1 MEDLVELLAISHPDE
16 TTNPI
21 KTAKTA
27 RRFTRNLR
35 PSLHIRKTVII
46 PIRTADRERLRRMNM
61 LPSVNQPHRLIPGR
75 SHLSRIKR

>member
-27 RRFTRNLR
+27 RRFTRNFQ
-35 PSLHIRKTVII
+35 PSLHIRKTVMNPVRI
-46 PIRTADRERLRRMNM
+46 ADRE
-61 LPSVNQPHRLIPGR
+61 
-75 SHLSRIKR
+75 